1 MSVPK
6 RSFLRNS
13 RLAIGPRALGWMGVG
28 IGASFVLAAVELF
41 ISVFIQLFLKGL
53 GLLAAD
59 VKTFSWVDQ
68 AQLTATQLGIFL
80 ITIAVV
86 RAFCQYVVGQSG
98 NVAMEM
104 INARLRRI
112 AIFEMLL
119 HEEERYVSASV
130 MNARIS
136 EYFVKASWFAYAFA
150 NLVAVA
156 VQAGALL
163 LVMFGVAWKESL
175 IALVGLFVVGN
186 VVRMLNRKNREVAE
200 RVPQE
205 LELVTKGIERIARN
219 TTLVRALRTQKKEH
233 GRFADSIDAYARY
246 SSSSGSLGTG
256 AMVLPRGLGAHR
268 AHRGGEPAGFGTAS
282 LTLLSFLYLFMR
294 FVQAAS
300 AVVTQWS
307 VCAQRYPQFRDSVA
321 YVGGFTEAELDRAGE
336 RAPVVGKVART
347 VAETK
352 ERLPEPPSLSLD
364 GVSFS
369 YKGNDRVVVDKLGL
383 AVPKGTQF
391 AIVGPSGSG
400 KSTLLALLL
409 GSQAHLRGGA
419 RRALSPASTSTIP
432 RFSSVTWAPKHF
444 SSRARCARTSCT
456 APPTTCPTRP
466 STKPSTRRACGP
478 PSRPSPRSSTTPS
491 ARTAPAS
498 PPGKSSASAW
508 RARLSPNRTCSSSTR
523 PRPTSTRPP
532 SWRSPRASRRS
543 AAPAPPSWCR
553 TGPASSSMRTA
564 WFAWG
569 KASKPSP
576 RPPRRC
582 RLPRRHPSR

>member
-130 MNARIS
+130 MNARIG

-246 SSSSGSLGTG
+246 SISSGSLGTV
-256 AMVLPRGLGAHR
+256 AMAITPLAGSVLIVVIVVVSQGI
-268 AHRGGEPAGFGTAS
+268 FSTAS

-321 YVGGFTEAELDRAGE
+321 YVGGFTEAELDRAMNE
-336 RAPVVGKVART
+336 PVVGKVGRT
-347 VAETK
+347 AAQTK
-352 ERLPEPPSLSLD
+352 ERLAEPPSLSLD
-364 GVSFS
+364 EVSFS
-369 YKGNDRVVVDKLGL
+369 YKGNERVVVDKLGL

-409 GSQAHLRGGA
+409 GLLKPTSGEVRIDGRSPAEYFHDPKVRVGYVGAEAFLIDGTVRENLMYGAAHDVSDDAIYEALDAARLRATVEALPEKLDYPIGEDGTGLSAGQKQRLCLARALIAKPHVLILDEASANLDEATELEIAESLSALRG
-419 RRALSPASTSTIP
+419 TCTTIVV
-432 RFSSVTWAPKHF
+432 SH
-444 SSRARCARTSCT
+444 
-456 APPTTCPTRP
+456 RP
-466 STKPSTRRACGP
+466 GILKYADRVVRV
-478 PSRPSPRSSTTPS
+478 
-491 ARTAPAS
+491 
-498 PPGKSSASAW
+498 GKGFEAEPLA
-508 RARLSPNRTCSSSTR
+508 A
-523 PRPTSTRPP
+523 
-532 SWRSPRASRRS
+532 
-543 AAPAPPSWCR
+543 AAPAPEP
-553 TGPASSSMRTA
+553 
-564 WFAWG
+564 
-569 KASKPSP
+569 
-576 RPPRRC
+576 
-582 RLPRRHPSR
+582 L